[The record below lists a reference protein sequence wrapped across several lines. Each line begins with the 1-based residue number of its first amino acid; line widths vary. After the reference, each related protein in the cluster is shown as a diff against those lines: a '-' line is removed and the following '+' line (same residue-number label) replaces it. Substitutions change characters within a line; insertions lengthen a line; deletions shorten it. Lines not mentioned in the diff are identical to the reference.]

1 MLETS
6 DDNENESLAMA
17 LIQAQDCLEE
27 GESMKQQLTLC
38 IGIALVL
45 AMLGSSWLTRDAH
58 AAPQVLSTHDH
69 TVTIMSQNMFG
80 EGADFTPVFTAT
92 SLPALEAAVGTIY
105 RQVQA
110 SNIPERAVAVA
121 DEIGE
126 AQPALVGLQEVF
138 QWFTGP
144 LGSPPATTVQFDSL
158 QSLLHALA
166 QQGLH
171 YAPVA
176 IATNTDVEAPSN
188 LGFDVRLIDHNVIL
202 ARTDL
207 PDLKLSNIQ
216 VHHFVHFLSVHSLIG
231 TITIPEGWVS
241 VDATIK
247 DKTFRFLTTHLD
259 SVSSALRVAQGNE
272 LVQGPA
278 ATSLPV
284 IFTGDFNS
292 DADSGEPTYLN
303 LIAAGLV
310 DAWVVTNPGD
320 PGYTCCHPT
329 ISLRVDLV
337 LVLNKVRPL
346 DMEIV
351 GNKPEDLTPSGLFP
365 SDHFGVVSTLRI

>member
-1 MLETS
+1 
-6 DDNENESLAMA
+6 MA
-17 LIQAQDCLEE
+17 LSQAQDCMEE
-27 GESMKQQLTLC
+27 GATVKQRLTLC
-38 IGIALVL
+38 IGIALV
-45 AMLGSSWLTRDAH
+45 MVILGSGWITRDAH
-58 AAPQVLSTHDH
+58 AAPQLPATHDH

-80 EGADFTPVFTAT
+80 DAADFTPAFTAT
-92 SLPALEAAVGTIY
+92 SLPALESSVGTIY
-105 RQVQA
+105 QQVQA
-110 SNIPERAVAVA
+110 SNISERAAAVA

-126 AQPALVGLQEVF
+126 VQPALVGLQDLF

-144 LGSPPATTVQFDSL
+144 FGSPPATTVAYDQL
-158 QSLLHALA
+158 QSLLGALA
-166 QQGLH
+166 QRGLH

-176 IATNTDVEAPSN
+176 ISTNTNVEAPSN
-188 LGFDVRLIDHNVIL
+188 LGFDVRLVDHNAIL

-207 PDLKLSNIQ
+207 PDLTLSNIQ
-216 VHHFVHFLSVHSLIG
+216 VHHFAHFLTVHTLIG

-259 SVSSALRVAQGNE
+259 SVSSALRVSQGNE
-272 LVQGPA
+272 LLQGPA
-278 ATSLPV
+278 NTSLPV
-284 IFTGDFNS
+284 VFSGDFNS
-292 DADSGEPTYLN
+292 DADSGDPTYLN
-303 LIAAGLV
+303 LIAGGFV

-329 ISLRVDLV
+329 ISLRVDLM
-337 LVLNKVRPL
+337 LVKNKVRPL

-365 SDHFGVVSTLRI
+365 SDHFGVVATLRI

>member
-1 MLETS
+1 
-6 DDNENESLAMA
+6 
-17 LIQAQDCLEE
+17 
-27 GESMKQQLTLC
+27 MKQRWICCL
-38 IGIALVL
+38 GIALVM
-45 AMLGSSWLTRDAH
+45 AILGSGWLTRAVY
-58 AAPQVLSTHDH
+58 ASPQDPTTHDH
-69 TVTIMSQNMFG
+69 TVTLMSQNMFG
-80 EGADFTPVFTAT
+80 DAADFTPAFTAT

-105 RQVQA
+105 QQVQA
-110 SNIPERAVAVA
+110 SNIPERAAAVA

-126 AQPALVGLQEVF
+126 DQPALVGLQDLF

-144 LGSPPATTVQFDSL
+144 LGSPPATTVAYDQL
-158 QSLLHALA
+158 QSLLDALA
-166 QQGLH
+166 QRGLH

-176 IATNTDVEAPSN
+176 ISTNTDVEAPSN

-207 PDLKLSNIQ
+207 PDLTLSNIQ
-216 VHHFVHFLSVHSLIG
+216 VHHFTHLLTVHSLIG
-231 TITIPEGWVS
+231 TITILEGWVS

-259 SVSSALRVAQGNE
+259 NVSSALRVAQSNE
-272 LVQGPA
+272 LLQGPA

-284 IFTGDFNS
+284 VLSGDLNS
-292 DADSGEPTYLN
+292 DADSGDQTYLN
-303 LIAAGLV
+303 LIAGGFV

-329 ISLRVDLV
+329 ISLRVDLL

-346 DMEIV
+346 GMVIV
-351 GNKPEDLTPSGLFP
+351 GNEPEDLTPSGLFP
-365 SDHFGVVSTLRI
+365 SDHFGVVATLRM

>member
-17 LIQAQDCLEE
+17 LSQAQDCLEE
-27 GESMKQQLTLC
+27 GEIMKQRLTLC
-38 IGIALVL
+38 IGIALVT
-45 AMLGSSWLTRDAH
+45 AILGSSWLTRDAH

-80 EGADFTPVFTAT
+80 EGADFTPAFTAT

-105 RQVQA
+105 QQVQA
-110 SNIPERAVAVA
+110 SNIPERAVAMA

-176 IATNTDVEAPSN
+176 IATNSDVEAPSN

-207 PDLKLSNIQ
+207 PDLTLSNIQ

-272 LVQGPA
+272 LLQGPA
-278 ATSLPV
+278 VTSLPV
-284 IFTGDFNS
+284 IFSGDFNS
-292 DADSGEPTYLN
+292 DADSGDPTYLN
-303 LIAAGLV
+303 LIAGGFV
-310 DAWVVTNPGD
+310 DAWSVTNPSD

-365 SDHFGVVSTLRI
+365 SDHFGVVAILRI